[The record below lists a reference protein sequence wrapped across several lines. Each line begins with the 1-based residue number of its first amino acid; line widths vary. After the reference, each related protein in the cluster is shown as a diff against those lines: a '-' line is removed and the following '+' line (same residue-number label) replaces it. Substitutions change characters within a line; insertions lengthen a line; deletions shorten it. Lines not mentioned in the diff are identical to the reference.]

1 MAIVATENKPTKK
14 DRKFMAKKTAPAAG
28 ALSTEVEPSKPSGP
42 SAAMLA
48 LFAKPPEGH
57 GAKLVRRNM
66 PMLVKPDSV
75 PVGGAVTGEIIQVCK
90 SPVSTVKGFLLWLKH
105 DSGQE
110 FTFPC
115 TGVIRNALAPG
126 VTGDKEL
133 LAELEKEVGKKFV
146 AVRQEN
152 KPNAKYKKEMFMFD
166 VFTTAK

>member
-1 MAIVATENKPTKK
+1 
-14 DRKFMAKKTAPAAG
+14 
-28 ALSTEVEPSKPSGP
+28 
-42 SAAMLA
+42 MLA
-48 LFAKPPEGH
+48 LFAKPLEGTH
-57 GAKLVRRNM
+57 TKLVRRNM

-75 PVGGAVTGEIIQVCK
+75 PIGGAVTGEIMQICK

-105 DSGQE
+105 DSGTE

-126 VTGDKEL
+126 VVGDKEL
-133 LAELEKEVGKKFV
+133 MAELEKEVGKKFV

-152 KPNAKYKKEMFMFD
+152 KPNAKFKKEMFMFD